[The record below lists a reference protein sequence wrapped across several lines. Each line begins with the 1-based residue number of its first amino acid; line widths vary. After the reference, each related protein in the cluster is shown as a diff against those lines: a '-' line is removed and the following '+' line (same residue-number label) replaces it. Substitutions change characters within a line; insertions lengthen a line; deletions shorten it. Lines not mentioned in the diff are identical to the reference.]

1 MEYFIEAYTKKYAD
15 FTGRARRKEYWMFYL
30 FYMIAVVLLAFVFG
44 FFSEVNS
51 ILSNIAAALMVIF
64 ILGSVVPLWAITA
77 RRLHDIN
84 MSGWWQ
90 LLVLIPY
97 VGPLAVFIFTLLP
110 GNQGPN
116 RFGADPLFETNTT
129 STIVP
134 PEED

>member
-15 FTGRARRKEYWMFYL
+15 FTGRARR
-30 FYMIAVVLLAFVFG
+30 
-44 FFSEVNS
+44 
-51 ILSNIAAALMVIF
+51 
-64 ILGSVVPLWAITA
+64 
-77 RRLHDIN
+77 LHDIN

-90 LLVLIPY
+90 LLSLIPY

-116 RFGADPLFETNTT
+116 RFGADPLFEANTT

-134 PEED
+134 PEEN